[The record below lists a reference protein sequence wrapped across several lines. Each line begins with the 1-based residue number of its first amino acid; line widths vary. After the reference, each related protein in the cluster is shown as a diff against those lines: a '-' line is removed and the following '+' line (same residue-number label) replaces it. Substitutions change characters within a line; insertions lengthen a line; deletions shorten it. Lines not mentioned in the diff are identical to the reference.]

1 MRIPRPSFSPW
12 LVLLT
17 LVAAGAAAAAGY
29 GLTAPKRYSA
39 TAQLLVSPV
48 PGADTTFAGLDV
60 LRDTAGRRTAAAS
73 AAVLARSPQVAD
85 AVRTQL
91 GLHISQA
98 AVLHELDTHV
108 VDGSS
113 VVDVTVSD
121 VSATAAAQLANAF
134 VDALIATRT
143 TNFQS
148 QLASVIRQDTQ
159 MLASGGRGPQ
169 ASEVARRL
177 AVLRGLLGQPD
188 PTLRRATTATPP
200 GSASSPDLATLIGI
214 GAASGLG
221 AGALVLLALALARWR
236 RRDAGAPEAYS
247 SAPMSDSAVE
257 ALVERLE
264 QRLAARE
271 SALAARER
279 DLQARITELRALGDT
294 REASDAERAL
304 LERERALEERVAAV
318 TERELAVARA
328 AAAPPPRADTAEVER
343 RERELAERER
353 ALEERVTAVT
363 QRELALARAAARA
376 SPAPAPAP
384 AVAPA
389 PAGNGSGAFNLAAL
403 ERLVAEGAV
412 EHPERREEWES
423 YLFFLRDYAGAD
435 GSLPPRFDG
444 LVEET
449 FGDLL

>member
-60 LRDTAGRRTAAAS
+60 LRDTAGRRTAAES
-73 AAVLARSPQVAD
+73 AAVLLRSPQVAD

-98 AVLHELDTHV
+98 AVLDELDTHV

-121 VSATAAAQLANAF
+121 ASATAAAQLANAF
-134 VDALIATRT
+134 VDALIASRT

-188 PTLRRATTATPP
+188 PTLRRATTATAP
-200 GSASSPDLATLIGI
+200 GSASSPGLATLIGI

-221 AGALVLLALALARWR
+221 AGALVLLVLALWR
-236 RRDAGAPEAYS
+236 RRDAGMPEAYS
-247 SAPMSDSAVE
+247 SAPMSDNAVE

-304 LERERALEERVAAV
+304 LARERALEERVAAV
-318 TERELAVARA
+318 TERERAVARA
-328 AAAPPPRADTAEVER
+328 AAAPAPRADTAEVER

-363 QRELALARAAARA
+363 QRELALARAAAHA
-376 SPAPAPAP
+376 LPAPASAP

-435 GSLPPRFDG
+435 GSLPPRVDG